1 MTPIE
6 FRMIPVADLVD
17 HPQNPRDDL
26 GDPQKLAELANDI
39 ADNGNTEAL
48 HVFPIKE
55 GPDAGKFLLVAGHRR
70 TAAARLGNVE
80 ELYCRLRPDL
90 DSLDKQLETMLRENT
105 HREGITPINEAK
117 AIQAML
123 ECEGMSVKK
132 VAKRIHRSETFIRSR
147 SALVKLPDSAKTAID
162 AGRMTLEQSLVF
174 DEFADDK
181 SATAELTKNAGT
193 NDWTYTVNRLRSAR
207 ATKFKQAASEQLVKD
222 LGIKTITSQQAYS
235 STKYVR
241 DYNREKIPAVRVAEG
256 QVAVIGYQGDLEW
269 YDVKSS
275 AKKKLTDEEIADK
288 KRLQDIAAGLEQAD
302 ALWNEFV
309 ERKIRDA
316 AGHFDR
322 PEDAPAVLTLR
333 KSMFSGYGASHPRA
347 ARVLGISIALDG
359 VRSLEETQAI
369 EAAIERLKLLQL
381 AYLHAFLHL
390 MKDDLHKP
398 ATWKAEYSWS
408 RESLQKF
415 LDLRR
420 DIFGYE
426 VTAYE
431 QEALDYWAEKEKE
444 SAATSAENDE
454 GWDLDNDDDA

>member
-39 ADNGNTEAL
+39 AENGNTEAL

-55 GPDAGKFLLVAGHRR
+55 GPDSGKFLLVAGHRR

-147 SALVKLPDSAKTAID
+147 SALVKLPDSAKHAID
-162 AGRMTLEQSLVF
+162 AGRMTLEQSQIF
-174 DEFADDK
+174 DEFADDEA
-181 SATAELTKNAGT
+181 ATAELTKNAGT
-193 NDWTYTVNRLRSAR
+193 TDWTYTVNRLKREKEVA
-207 ATKFKQAASEQLVKD
+207 FKTAASNQLITD
-222 LGIKTITSQQAYS
+222 LGIRTIQQSDTYTSNKYS
-235 STKYVR
+235 R
-241 DYNREKIPAVRVAEG
+241 DYDREKTPGQRVAEG
-256 QVAVIGYQGDLEW
+256 QVAVIGYSGDLEW
-269 YDVKSS
+269 YKVKKST
-275 AKKKLTDEEIADK
+275 KVQLTDEEIADK
-288 KRLQDIAAGLEQAD
+288 KRLKDIAAGLEQAD
-302 ALWNEFV
+302 ALWLEFI

-322 PEDAPAVLTLR
+322 PEDAPAVLALR
-333 KSMFSGYGASHPRA
+333 KSMFSGYGASHARA
-347 ARVLGISIALDG
+347 ARVLGISIAPDSG
-359 VRSLEETQAI
+359 VTAEVHDAI
-369 EAAIERLKLLQL
+369 DAALAKFKLLQL

-398 ATWKAEYSWS
+398 ATWRAEYSWS
-408 RESLQKF
+408 RESLQNF
-415 LDLRR
+415 LDTRTE
-420 DIFGYE
+420 IFGYE

-431 QEALDYWAEKEKE
+431 QEAIDYWAEKEAKPSDQADPGE
-444 SAATSAENDE
+444 EDYDDE
-454 GWDLDNDDDA
+454 DA

>member
-147 SALVKLPDSAKTAID
+147 SALVKLPESAKHAID
-162 AGRMTLEQSLVF
+162 HGLMTLEQSQVF
-174 DEFADDK
+174 DDFADDEE
-181 SATAELTKNAGT
+181 ATAELTRNAGT
-193 NDWTYTVNRLRSAR
+193 KDWAYTVNRLRGIRER
-207 ATKFKQAASEQLVKD
+207 AFKTAASEQLVKD

-241 DYNREKIPAVRVAEG
+241 DYDREKIPAERITAG
-256 QVAVIGYQGDLEW
+256 QVAVISHTGDLEW
-269 YDVKSS
+269 YDVKAAG
-275 AKKKLTDEEIADK
+275 AKKKLTEEEIADK
-288 KRLQDIAAGLEQAD
+288 KRLQDISAGLEQAE
-302 ALWNEFV
+302 ALWNEFL
-309 ERKIRDA
+309 ESKIRDA

-322 PEDAPAVLTLR
+322 PEDAPAVLALR
-333 KSMFSGYGASHPRA
+333 KTMFDGYRATHDKA
-347 ARVLGISIALDG
+347 ARALGIPLVRGTG
-359 VRSLEETQAI
+359 VTSSDVESV
-369 EAAIERLKLLQL
+369 EAAIGKLKLLQL
-381 AYLHAFLHL
+381 AYLHAHLHL
-390 MKDDLHKP
+390 TRGELHKP
-398 ATWKAEYSWS
+398 STWDVSGSWEKAALE
-408 RESLQKF
+408 EF
-415 LDLRR
+415 LANRKEV
-420 DIFGYE
+420 FGYDI
-426 VTAYE
+426 TAFE
-431 QEALDYWAEKEKE
+431 QEAIDYWAAKAE
-444 SAATSAENDE
+444 SGNQDDE
-454 GWDLDNDDDA
+454 EDDEEDYDDDDDA

>member
-39 ADNGNTEAL
+39 AENGNTEAL
-48 HVFPIKE
+48 HVFPLQD

-123 ECEGMSVKK
+123 DCEGMSVKK

-147 SALVKLPDSAKTAID
+147 SALVKLPDSAKHAID
-162 AGRMTLEQSLVF
+162 AGRMTLEQSQIF
-174 DEFADDK
+174 DDFADNPE
-181 SATAELTKNAGT
+181 ATAELTKNAGT
-193 NDWTYTVNRLRSAR
+193 TDWTYTVNRLKREREVA
-207 ATKFKQAASEQLVKD
+207 FKKAASKQLITD
-222 LGIKTITSQQAYS
+222 LGITTIQQHETYTSN
-235 STKYVR
+235 KYNR
-241 DYNREKIPAVRVAEG
+241 DYDREKTPGQRVTEG
-256 QVAVIGYQGDLEW
+256 QVAVIGHNGDLEW
-269 YDVKSS
+269 YQVKQVT
-275 AKKKLTDEEIADK
+275 KKKLTDEEIADK
-288 KRLQDIAAGLEQAD
+288 KRLKDIAAGLEQSE
-302 ALWNEFV
+302 ALWLEFI

-316 AGHFDR
+316 AGHFEQ
-322 PEDAPAVLTLR
+322 PENAPAVLALR
-333 KSMFSGYGASHPRA
+333 KSMFSGYAASHARA
-347 ARVLGISIALDG
+347 ARVLGISVASSSSLT
-359 VRSLEETQAI
+359 LEEQAAVD
-369 EAAIERLKLLQL
+369 AAIAKLKLLQL

-398 ATWKAEYSWS
+398 STWHARYSFE

-415 LDLRR
+415 TDTRKE
-420 DIFGYE
+420 IFGYD

-431 QEALDYWAEKEKE
+431 QEALDYWDEKEKE
-444 SAATSAENDE
+444 ASAASAENDE
-454 GWDLDNDDDA
+454 GWDLDDEDA

>member
-48 HVFPIKE
+48 HVYPIKD

-123 ECEGMSVKK
+123 DCEGMSVKK

-147 SALVKLPDSAKTAID
+147 SALVKLPDSAKHAID
-162 AGRMTLEQSLVF
+162 AGRMTLEQSQIF
-174 DEFADDK
+174 DDFADDEA
-181 SATAELTKNAGT
+181 ATAELTKNAGT
-193 NDWTYTVNRLRSAR
+193 TDWTYTVNRLKREKEVA
-207 ATKFKQAASEQLVKD
+207 FKTAASNQLITD
-222 LGIKTITSQQAYS
+222 LGIKTIKQSDTYS
-235 STKYVR
+235 SSKYSR
-241 DYNREKIPAVRVAEG
+241 DYDREKTPGQRVAEG
-256 QVAVIGYQGDLEW
+256 QVAVIGYSGDLEW
-269 YDVKSS
+269 YQVKKST
-275 AKKKLTDEEIADK
+275 KVKLTDEEVADK
-288 KRLQDIAAGLEQAD
+288 KRVKDIAAGLEQAD
-302 ALWNEFV
+302 ALWLEHV
-309 ERKIRDA
+309 ERKISA
-316 AGHFDR
+316 AVGHFDR
-322 PEDAPAVLTLR
+322 PEDAPAVLALR
-333 KSMFSGYGASHPRA
+333 KSMFSGYNASHAKA
-347 ARVLGISIALDG
+347 ARVLGIG
-359 VRSLEETQAI
+359 VAAGSGITADVQAAV
-369 EAAIERLKLLQL
+369 EARIDKLKLLQL

-398 ATWKAEYSWS
+398 STWQCRYAFE
-408 RESLQKF
+408 RERLEKF
-415 LDLRR
+415 LNLRQE
-420 DIFGYE
+420 IFGYE
-426 VTAYE
+426 VNAYE
-431 QEALDYWAEKEKE
+431 QEAIDYWAEKEARP
-444 SAATSAENDE
+444 SDQADADE
-454 GWDLDNDDDA
+454 EDYDDEDA

>member
-1 MTPIE
+1 MTPE
-6 FRMIPVADLVD
+6 FRMIPVADLLD

-39 ADNGNTEAL
+39 AENGNTEAL
-48 HVFPIKE
+48 HVYPITE
-55 GPDAGKFLLVAGHRR
+55 GEDAGKFLLVAGHRR
-70 TAAARLGNVE
+70 TAAARLGNVD
-80 ELYCRLRPDL
+80 ELYARLRPDL
-90 DSLDKQLETMLRENT
+90 DTLDKQLETMLRENT

-123 ECEGMSVKK
+123 DCEGMSVKK

-147 SALVKLPDSAKTAID
+147 SALVKLPDSAKAAID
-162 AGRMTLEQSLVF
+162 AGRMTLEQSLIF
-174 DEFADDK
+174 DEFADNEE
-181 SATAELTKNAGT
+181 ATAELTRNAGT
-193 NDWTYTVNRLRSAR
+193 TDWTYTVNRLRGAKVR
-207 ATKFKQAASEQLVKD
+207 EFKQAASEQLVKD
-222 LGIKTITSQQAYS
+222 LDIKTITSQQAYS

-241 DYNREKIPAVRVAEG
+241 DYDREKIPAERVAAG

-302 ALWNEFV
+302 ALWLEFL

-322 PEDAPAVLTLR
+322 PEDAPAVLALR
-333 KSMFSGYGASHPRA
+333 KSMFSGYDAKRTRA
-347 ARVLGISIALDG
+347 ARVLGVSVDG
-359 VRSLEETQAI
+359 VMTLEQSAEVDSAV
-369 EAAIERLKLLQL
+369 AKLKLLQL

-398 ATWKAEYSWS
+398 ATWQCRYAWD
-408 RESLQKF
+408 RTSLQSF
-415 LDLRR
+415 LDLRKE
-420 DIFGYE
+420 IFGYD

-431 QEALDYWAEKEKE
+431 QETIDYWDEKEAQA
-444 SAATSAENDE
+444 AATASENDE
-454 GWDLDNDDDA
+454 GWDDDDDED